1 MRILN
6 VFSRRVSVCL
16 LSSLF
21 IASCVNHISEDDEFI
36 SDGNIP
42 LKFVANIHEETKSRV
57 AVNAFEEK
65 DEVGLFA
72 LTGTSTLDEERYTD
86 NLRFIRS
93 SEGVFNSNAP
103 IYYPDD
109 GASLHLISYYPYQV
123 DGAKVGEST
132 MSVSVSSAQNV
143 PANYSHSDFLIA
155 TQNLLT
161 APKELITLSYDH
173 KFFKLKI
180 EMLLDK
186 DVDTQSILDA
196 DPELSVY
203 GLYTKANYNFQ
214 EEEYTDFSEEISI
227 TPAGEW
233 QISGNKLIGKEVI
246 LIPQDVK
253 FGYQYIV
260 LEVNGKKYTSFFPE
274 NSELEMGVRKD
285 LQIIFKPS
293 DDVLISKV
301 GGEINDWGDGDPDQS
316 GSEAFRNYV
325 DISKLTF
332 EDSNVYKVLSGGK
345 QVAEICKEYLIS
357 GDFASQAIVV
367 YPMNNDNA
375 VDLTNGKVVQLLD
388 QTEQIHGGS
397 VVWNLEKHSLAYT
410 PGTLAARNK
419 IYILSEG
426 QIALSRP
433 SSSGVLPV
441 LAKEDVLRDV
451 RGGSI
456 HYYPIVKIGT
466 QYWMKSNLEASLY
479 TDGEGI
485 PKLEAM
491 AEDALGYLQSKT
503 QEYFFYSSG
512 TIITNKIV
520 PANWRLPNW
529 ADWNILKTY
538 LNNDASLLKSGTW
551 KAMSAGTTI
560 APATN
565 LAGFDGIPIGMYY
578 GKNQSA
584 YEGKYVSYWT
594 MDEAGTG
601 VDEKVFLLKSD
612 NIEIVQGNGGLDK
625 AYAIRC
631 IRK

>member
-1 MRILN
+1 MSILN
-6 VFSRRVSVCL
+6 VFSGRVSLCL
-16 LSSLF
+16 LSSIF
-21 IASCVNHISEDDEFI
+21 IASCVNRISEEEEFI
-36 SDGNIP
+36 NDGNIP

-57 AVNAFEEK
+57 AVNAFEEN

-72 LTGTSTLDEERYTD
+72 LTGTSTLDEERYAD

-93 SEGVFNSNAP
+93 SEGVFNSNVP

-109 GASLHLISYYPYQV
+109 GTSLHLISYYPYQA
-123 DGAKVGEST
+123 DGAKIGEST
-132 MSVSVSSAQNV
+132 ISVSVSSAQNI

-155 TQNLLT
+155 TQDVLT
-161 APKELITLSYDH
+161 APKELITMSYDH

-186 DVDTQSILDA
+186 DEDIQSILDA

-203 GLYTKANYNFQ
+203 GLYTKADYNFQ
-214 EEEYTDFSEEISI
+214 KEEYTGFSEEVNI

-246 LIPQDVK
+246 LIPQEIK
-253 FGYQYIV
+253 LGYQYIV

-274 NSELEMGVRKD
+274 NLELEMGVRKD
-285 LQIIFKPS
+285 LEIKFKPS
-293 DDVLISKV
+293 DDVLISNV
-301 GGEINDWGDGDPDQS
+301 GGEINDWGDGDSDQS
-316 GSEAFRNYV
+316 GSEVFHNYV
-325 DISKLTF
+325 DVSKLSF
-332 EDSNVYKVLSGGK
+332 EESNVYKVLSGGK

-357 GDFASQAIVV
+357 GDFASQAIVI

-375 VDLTNGKVVQLLD
+375 VDLTKGMVVQLLD
-388 QTEQIHGGS
+388 QTEPIHGGS
-397 VVWNLEKHSLAYT
+397 VAWDVEKHSLTYT
-410 PGTLAARNK
+410 PGTLTARNK
-419 IYILSEG
+419 VYILSEG

-433 SSSGVLPV
+433 SSSGVLPL

-491 AEDALGYLQSKT
+491 AADALGYLQSKT
-503 QEYFFYSSG
+503 QEYFFYSCG

-520 PANWRLPNW
+520 PANWRLPDW
-529 ADWNILKTY
+529 ADWNMLKTY

-594 MDEAGTG
+594 MDEAGSG

-612 NIEIVQGNGGLDK
+612 NIEFAEGNSGLDK

>member
-1 MRILN
+1 MNIIN
-6 VFSRRVSVCL
+6 AFCRRVSVCL
-16 LSSLF
+16 LSSIF
-21 IASCVNHISEDDEFI
+21 IASCVNRISEEEE
-36 SDGNIP
+36 SVNDGNIP

-57 AVNAFEEK
+57 AVNAFEEN

-72 LTGTSTLDEERYTD
+72 LTGTSTLDEERYAD

-93 SEGVFNSNAP
+93 SEGVFNSNVP

-109 GASLHLISYYPYQV
+109 GTSLHLISYYPYQA
-123 DGAKVGEST
+123 DGAKIGEST
-132 MSVSVSSAQNV
+132 MSVSVESAQNI
-143 PANYSHSDFLIA
+143 PANYSQSDFLIA
-155 TQNLLT
+155 TQTLST
-161 APKELITLSYDH
+161 APKELVTLGYDH

-180 EMLLDK
+180 SMLLDK
-186 DVDTQSILDA
+186 EEDIQSILDA
-196 DPELSVY
+196 DPELSVC
-203 GLYTKANYNFQ
+203 GLYTQANYDFLK
-214 EEEYTDFSEEISI
+214 EEYTGFAEEVCI

-233 QISGNKLIGKEVI
+233 QISDNQLVGKEVI
-246 LIPQDVK
+246 LIPQDIK
-253 FGYQYIV
+253 YGYQYIV
-260 LEVNGKKYTSFFPE
+260 LEVNGKKYTSFFP
-274 NSELEMGVRKD
+274 STLELEMGVRKD

-301 GGEINDWGDGDPDQS
+301 GGEINDWGDGDSDQS

-325 DISKLTF
+325 DVSKLTF

-357 GDFASQAIVV
+357 GDFASQAIVA
-367 YPMNNDNA
+367 YPMKSDDA

-388 QTEQIHGGS
+388 QTEQTHGGS
-397 VVWNLEKHSLAYT
+397 VAWDVEKHSLTYT
-410 PGTLAARNK
+410 PGTLTARNK
-419 IYILSEG
+419 IYILSDG

-433 SSSGVLPV
+433 ASSGVMSV

-485 PKLEAM
+485 PKLESMTA
-491 AEDALGYLQSKT
+491 DALGYLQSKT

-512 TIITNKIV
+512 TIITNKIL

-538 LNNDASLLKSGTW
+538 LNNNASLLKSGTW
-551 KAMSAGTTI
+551 KAITLGAVI

-565 LAGFDGIPIGMYY
+565 LTEFDGIPIGMYY
-578 GKNQSA
+578 GRNQSA

-594 MDEAGTG
+594 MNAAGTE
-601 VDEKVFLLKSD
+601 VDDKVFLLKSD
-612 NIEIVQGNGGLDK
+612 NVETTEGSSGLDK